1 MEDGVAGRPVTGL
14 PPPRPERAA
23 LRLAQYNV
31 QALAYFRSSAGAAS
45 ATAAGICDLLLGTQS
60 DVVILQEFTEA
71 EQQAWPLDPEREPL
85 AHGLA
90 QRLAAAGF
98 AHQHLALGQIYPTF
112 VASRLPLAPAPLPAA
127 SQHALS
133 SSCTALR
140 LRVCTAG
147 GRAVEVLACHLD
159 FQIARK
165 RLEEARAL
173 LACALPVDAQAA
185 PPAVLLAA
193 DFNQPRACDYTA
205 EEWGWIMAWRAEH
218 GEGASDGVDELL
230 QGAGFACAYDA
241 EGAGRNW
248 PAGAPPPPTH
258 WSGMSI
264 DRAYSKGLACCGV
277 YIHPSALSD
286 HHPVITDWRWAE
298 GGGEGKA
305 APPGVKGYCG
315 ACSAE
320 GE

>member
-14 PPPRPERAA
+14 PPPRPEHAA

-31 QALAYFRSSAGAAS
+31 QALAFARSSAGAAS

-71 EQQAWPLDPEREPL
+71 AQQAWPLDPQREPL

-98 AHQHLALGQIYPTF
+98 AHQHLALDQIYPTF
-112 VASRLPLAPAPLPAA
+112 MASRLPLASPPLPAA

-140 LRVCTAG
+140 LRVCAAG
-147 GRAVEVLACHLD
+147 GRAVEVLGCHLD
-159 FQIARK
+159 FQMARK
-165 RLEEARAL
+165 RLVEIKAL
-173 LACALPVDAQAA
+173 LACAQDAAAAAAAAGA
-185 PPAVLLAA
+185 PPAALLLAA

-230 QGAGFACAYDA
+230 QGAGLACAYDA

-286 HHPVITDWRWAE
+286 HHPVVTDWRWAQ
-298 GGGEGKA
+298 GGEE
-305 APPGVKGYCG
+305 APQ
-315 ACSAE
+315 
-320 GE
+320 